1 MIKNV
6 LVTLLLLGALY
17 GCYELFLEHQ
27 AAQHASNN
35 PWVSRMT
42 PFIKMHTTK
51 QVASGNESASE
62 ASYLTLLFL
71 GWQAAEDGYSTLDT
85 VKRAAAA
92 AGADQSEAARIG
104 AAIHENVQFAKSM
117 GVFTDASNGVKME
130 RGEPPVA
137 HAKGWEDELLVV
149 GWNLS
154 PVLAPEAMFAIPNL
168 RLMPQAVRDMT
179 AEKYNAATTELARK
193 WLTDQI
199 IYPDSYRAI
208 AKKAQETKGR

>member
-1 MIKNV
+1 MIKNLLITV
-6 LVTLLLLGALY
+6 LMLAALY
-17 GCYELFLEHQ
+17 GCYEMFLEKQ
-27 AAQHASNN
+27 AERRLANN

-51 QVASGNESASE
+51 QVAGGNETASE
-62 ASYLTLLFL
+62 GSYLTLLFL
-71 GWQAAEDGYSTLDT
+71 GWQAGESGYSMLDT

-104 AAIHENVQFAKSM
+104 AAIHENIQFAKSM
-117 GVFTDASNGVKME
+117 GVFGDPSNGVKME
-130 RGEPPVA
+130 RGEQPIA

-154 PVLAPEAMFAIPNL
+154 PTLAPEAMFAIPNL

-193 WLTDQI
+193 WLTDKI

-208 AKKAQETKGR
+208 AQRAQESKGR